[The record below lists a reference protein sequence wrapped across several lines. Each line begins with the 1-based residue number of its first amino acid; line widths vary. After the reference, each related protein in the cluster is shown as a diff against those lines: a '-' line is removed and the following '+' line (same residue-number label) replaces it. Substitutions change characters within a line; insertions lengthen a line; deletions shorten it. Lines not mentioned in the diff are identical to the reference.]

1 MAGTQIMVERPQ
13 ADKIINAATFV
24 KIIKIFKINI
34 IKNIKHQDQQIVY
47 NAATFVVRRA
57 RYESGRVTEKYLEFK
72 YSVLERDDK
81 FSQQFRPLFCH
92 FVSLLTFDTL
102 GKDRQNKGDSSR
114 VHRTG

>member
-34 IKNIKHQDQQIVY
+34 IKNNKIIKI
-47 NAATFVVRRA
+47 NRSFAATFVVRRA
-57 RYESGRVTEKYLEFK
+57 RYESGRVTEKYLDSK
-72 YSVLERDDK
+72 LSVLERDKK

-92 FVSLLTFDTL
+92 FVFLLTFDKL
-102 GKDRQNKGDSSR
+102 GKD
-114 VHRTG
+114 